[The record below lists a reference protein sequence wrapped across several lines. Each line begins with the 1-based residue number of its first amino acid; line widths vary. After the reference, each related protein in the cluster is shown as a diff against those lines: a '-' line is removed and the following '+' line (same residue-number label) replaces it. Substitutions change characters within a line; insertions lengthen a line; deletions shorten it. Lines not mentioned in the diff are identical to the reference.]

1 MVLPSRLGRI
11 GWLLLMSAPLPAQEC
26 WLTIAYNDEPIPPY
40 IKRDVPSAGPQGE
53 SFALVDLAAHRL
65 GCQIHWQ
72 RLPTLRVLHDVTLG
86 EVDAALF
93 YSWTPERGQTLRYPQ
108 RDGKLDPARRL
119 ARLNYVLYRKQGAAV
134 SWNGEQLQPRH
145 CRVGYNAGWSISL
158 YLEERQLNLHPGDGA
173 MQLLR
178 LVHKERLCAYATLD
192 AAGDAAIAAWPG
204 QFEKM
209 QPPLL
214 TKDYYLPFNP
224 GYYQRHPERVE
235 ALWQQIGVLREAGA
249 TTVSH

>member
-1 MVLPSRLGRI
+1 MAILPRLG
-11 GWLLLMSAPLPAQEC
+11 GLCLLLLSSPLLAQEC

-40 IKRDVPSAGPQGE
+40 IERNVPSAGPQGE
-53 SFALVDLAAHRL
+53 SFALVDLAAHQI

-72 RLPTLRVLHDVTLG
+72 RLPTLRVLRDLTQG
-86 EVDAALF
+86 SVDAALF
-93 YSWTPERGQTLRYPQ
+93 YSWTPARDQVLRYPRQ
-108 RDGKLDPARRL
+108 QGKLDPSRRL
-119 ARLNYVLYRKQGAAV
+119 ARLNYVLYRKLGTAV
-134 SWNGEQLQPRH
+134 SWDGEQLRPAH